1 MENEDLIQPWRR
13 EEHNRIRD
21 MYFDKVQRRV
31 ETTLENRMIHLLS
44 DYSIKIDNFQR
55 MVISLTKELDNL
67 RKENVF
73 LLDQINELI
82 DNADDVG
89 CSGIYVDKK

>member
-1 MENEDLIQPWRR
+1 MENEQMMQPWRS
-13 EEHNRIRD
+13 EEHNRIRG
-21 MYFDKVQRRV
+21 MYFDKIQRRV
-31 ETTLENRMIHLLS
+31 ETTLENRMMHLLS
-44 DYSIKIDNFQR
+44 DYSIKIDNLQR

-67 RKENVF
+67 RQENVF

-82 DNADDVG
+82 DNADDIG